1 MLGHVIKLTV
11 QFCGITGLLLHASK
25 QSCEKNQVSSRG
37 HREVVKERTCDCELA
52 RTYLHGLNLHQKE
65 RFDVLSL
72 SYLFSFFFSLFFFF
86 ITKERE
92 STLQLCLSHFF
103 LLLFFF
109 ISLSFFLSRK
119 KVSRSWLRVSAC
131 WTQIDGMGV
140 C

>member
-1 MLGHVIKLTV
+1 M
-11 QFCGITGLLLHASK
+11 GLPDYCYMRRNNLVRKIRSAVEATERLLRK
-25 QSCEKNQVSSRG
+25 
-37 HREVVKERTCDCELA
+37 RTCDCELA

-65 RFDVLSL
+65 RFNVLSL

>member
-1 MLGHVIKLTV
+1 MRRNNLVRKIRSAVEATER
-11 QFCGITGLLLHASK
+11 LLRK
-25 QSCEKNQVSSRG
+25 
-37 HREVVKERTCDCELA
+37 RTCDCELA

-103 LLLFFF
+103 SSSFFLY
-109 ISLSFFLSRK
+109 LSFFLSITKESKSQLVTCVCLLDADR
-119 KVSRSWLRVSAC
+119 R
-131 WTQIDGMGV
+131 DGRMLICTLLV
-140 C
+140 AFRARLFCHPNL